1 MIRQFRQIASLL
13 AASVVVSAQTNP
25 IEKQAAAILQAKCL
39 ACHGAAKMA
48 DLDLRETPTM
58 LKGGKRGPAVV
69 PGKAEES
76 LLYKAVKRDGEL
88 QMPPGKAPL
97 TAAEVATLRDWINA
111 GAKLESAA
119 KTQGGPSWWSFKK
132 PVRPAVPAVK
142 NAADTQSDRR
152 VHPREARTEGLRQS
166 ATGGSPH
173 FGSPRVLRP
182 ARTAADAGSRW
193 ISSSTTHRATH
204 TRS

>member
-13 AASVVVSAQTNP
+13 AASVVVSAQTSP

-48 DLDLRETPTM
+48 DLDLRETPMM

-69 PGKAEES
+69 PGNAEAS
-76 LLYKAVKRDGEL
+76 LLFKAVKRDGEL

-97 TAAEVATLRDWINA
+97 TKAEVDTLRKWINS
-111 GAKLESAA
+111 GAKLELAA
-119 KTQGGPSWWSFKK
+119 KNNRAGRRGGRLRSRCARRFRPGPRRTQLTPSFSPSFGRKGSTIG
-132 PVRPAVPAVK
+132 A
-142 NAADTQSDRR
+142 
-152 VHPREARTEGLRQS
+152 
-166 ATGGSPH
+166 GGSPH

-182 ARTAADAGSRW
+182 AWIAAYAGRSGSVRQRQ
-193 ISSSTTHRATH
+193 IDATH
-204 TRS
+204 MRS